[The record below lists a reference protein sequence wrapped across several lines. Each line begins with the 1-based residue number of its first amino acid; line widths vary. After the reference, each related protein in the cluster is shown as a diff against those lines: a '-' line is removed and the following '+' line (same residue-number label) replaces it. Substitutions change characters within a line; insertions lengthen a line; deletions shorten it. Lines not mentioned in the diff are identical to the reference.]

1 MLMTTFVLLTIYY
14 SLLVMLFCVTPAG
27 VLWLCR
33 KYTICGKI
41 GPIMILYALGIV
53 IGNLPI
59 NPEDLF
65 GVPAEMVIDGQSFSI
80 LAKFKESISSAL
92 VPLAI
97 PMMLFGCT
105 FNRNELSLQVRLLIC
120 GVVSVCLATVG
131 GYFLF
136 GKELA
141 DGAAI
146 GGMLAGKA
154 TGGTL
159 NMAAIQ
165 QMLGIDNA
173 TYVMLNT
180 YDMIICFIYFV
191 FLFSIGI
198 KMFRKLYRQGKSTLT
213 DEERAELEREIEETK
228 RNPYV
233 GIFEKEGLREIGKTL
248 LATIIIVA
256 ISAGIAIAFSPKGW
270 FSVIFILMLT
280 TLGIASTF
288 IKKVRAL
295 TRSYDIGMYL
305 IYIFSMVIASMADLS
320 KLNLA
325 EGLNQFMYIAF
336 VIFGSLA
343 IHALLCRLARTDA
356 DSMVI
361 SSVAFINSPP
371 FVPMVSAFMRN
382 KKTLVTGISVGL
394 VGYAI
399 GNYLG
404 VLMAEL
410 LAKL

>member
-1 MLMTTFVLLTIYY
+1 VATI
-14 SLLVMLFCVTPAG
+14 
-27 VLWLCR
+27 
-33 KYTICGKI
+33 
-41 GPIMILYALGIV
+41 
-53 IGNLPI
+53 
-59 NPEDLF
+59 
-65 GVPAEMVIDGQSFSI
+65 
-80 LAKFKESISSAL
+80 
-92 VPLAI
+92 
-97 PMMLFGCT
+97 
-105 FNRNELSLQVRLLIC
+105 
-120 GVVSVCLATVG
+120 G

-136 GKELA
+136 GKEIVG
-141 DGAAI
+141 GAAI

-191 FLFSIGI
+191 FLFAIGI
-198 KMFRKLYRQGKSTLT
+198 KMFRRLYRQGKSSLT
-213 DEERAELEREIEETK
+213 DEEKAELEREIEETK
-228 RNPYV
+228 RNPYE
-233 GIFEKEGLREIGKTL
+233 GIFSNEGLRQIGKTL
-248 LATIIIVA
+248 LATFVILA
-256 ISAGIAIAFSPKGW
+256 ISAGVALAVAPKGW

-280 TLGIASTF
+280 TLGIGATF
-288 IKKVRAL
+288 IRKIRTL

-320 KLNLA
+320 NLNLA
-325 EGLNQFMYIAF
+325 EGLNQFMFIVF
-336 VIFGSLA
+336 VVFGSLA
-343 IHALLCRLARTDA
+343 VHALLCRLVKVDA

-382 KKTLVTGISVGL
+382 KKTLVTGLSVGL

-404 VLMAEL
+404 VLMSEL
-410 LAKL
+410 LSKL